1 MAAKLVAEEGTL
13 KGLVL
18 SLEEGDQWVIG
29 RDPDSCQ
36 LLIEDPV
43 ASRRH
48 LICRTT
54 PEGILLENLSS
65 TNPVLINHE
74 EVNEPQILSN
84 GDIVKI
90 GSCTY
95 RFYSE
100 SEARLFNEGAD
111 ALPTEEENE
120 EDNAEEEKNVE
131 SPDTPED
138 EVSGDKHAEES
149 FAEELVE
156 DVPIEEDAEES
167 DVSEE
172 EIELEQEVDENL
184 SEELSE
190 EISATDEAHDEIF
203 SEDDLVEDEF
213 EESTTIRRDTI
224 FDEEAAE
231 EEALL
236 ADINFDTVEPG
247 RWLLKIIG
255 GSNTGAE
262 FTMSGGSSYTIGT
275 DPKSC
280 DVILNDTSISR
291 QHARV
296 SISDEDII
304 TIEDLRSRNGTLV
317 DGKQLKEKQ
326 ALEPNDVVNMG
337 TSAFVIFD
345 KEGEMHT
352 VISPLLPSIVKV
364 LQKDE
369 QPAHP
374 STDTPKQKEDLSP
387 EEQEMIPHM
396 IAKEIKEEKS
406 TNLTAFLLIAMVT
419 GVFVLM
425 GIGMVTLFQENPVE
439 LHETT
444 NINELLAEA
453 LAPFP
458 GVDYTYNKTTGTL
471 MIVGHVLTDNAKRQL
486 MYNLQG
492 LKFIKR
498 SDDTGIVIDEK
509 VWQEL
514 NPTLARN
521 PDWRSITLQAAA
533 PGQFVLTGYLKTRD
547 QMEKLVEYMSRN
559 FLYLD
564 KLQYRVVVEEDVITK
579 VKLDLAEAGMPNI
592 NVTINNG
599 DLVLQGVIP
608 SRLHDDFEKVLAK
621 VIKIPGLR
629 KVQDFVTEIEE
640 SRSMIDITDR
650 YLVTGVSKSG
660 RNVSVVIDGRIV
672 SKGDNL
678 DGMVITEISPKSIIL
693 EKDNVT
699 YRIDLRP

>member
-1 MAAKLVAEEGTL
+1 MTAKLVAEEGTL

-18 SLEEGDQWVIG
+18 SLDDGDHWVIG

-48 LICRTT
+48 LICRTS
-54 PEGILLENLSS
+54 PEGIILENLSS

-74 EVNEPQILSN
+74 EVKEPRLLSN

-90 GSCTY
+90 GSGTY

-100 SEARLFNEGAD
+100 SEARLFNEG
-111 ALPTEEENE
+111 TEN
-120 EDNAEEEKNVE
+120 
-131 SPDTPED
+131 
-138 EVSGDKHAEES
+138 S
-149 FAEELVE
+149 FT
-156 DVPIEEDAEES
+156 
-167 DVSEE
+167 
-172 EIELEQEVDENL
+172 ELEQAPEEESSNGNSEPKEEIFSEDSLQEIETEEPPHEVSNETPEGDIPAKK
-184 SEELSE
+184 SEE
-190 EISATDEAHDEIF
+190 HDEIF
-203 SEDDLVEDEF
+203 SEEDLAEDEF

-224 FDEEAAE
+224 FDEEAAD

-236 ADINFDTVEPG
+236 ADINFDSIEMG
-247 RWLLKIIG
+247 RWLLKVIG

-262 FTMSGGSSYTIGT
+262 ITMTGGSTYTIGT

-280 DVILNDTSISR
+280 DVILNDTSVSR
-291 QHARV
+291 QHARLH
-296 SISDEDII
+296 ISENDII
-304 TIEDLRSRNGTLV
+304 TIEDLNSRNGTLV
-317 DGKQLKEKQ
+317 DGKQLQEKQ

-337 TSAFVIFD
+337 TSAFVVFD

-352 VISPLLPSIVKV
+352 IISPLLPSIVKV
-364 LQKDE
+364 LQQDDHHQE
-369 QPAHP
+369 QNMESIP
-374 STDTPKQKEDLSP
+374 PKENLSA
-387 EEQEMIPHM
+387 EEQEMIPHL
-396 IAKEIKEEKS
+396 IAEEIKEEKS
-406 TNLTAFLLIAMVT
+406 TNLTAFILIAIIT
-419 GVFVLM
+419 GTFVLM
-425 GIGMVTLFQENPVE
+425 GIGMITLFQDNPIE
-439 LHETT
+439 LHEET
-444 NINELLAEA
+444 NVNEMLSEA

-458 GVDYTYNKTTGTL
+458 GVDYTYNKSTGTL

-486 MYNLQG
+486 LYNLQG
-492 LKFIKR
+492 FKFIKR

-521 PDWRSITLQAAA
+521 SNWRSVTLQASA
-533 PGQFVLTGYLKTRD
+533 PGQFILKGYLKKRD

-564 KLQYRVVVEEDVITK
+564 RLQYQVVVEEDVITK

-592 NVTINNG
+592 NVSINNG

-608 SRLHDDFEKVLAK
+608 SRLHEDFEKVLSTI
-621 VIKIPGLR
+621 IKIPGLR
-629 KVQDFVTEIEE
+629 NVQDFVTEIEE

-650 YLVTGVSKSG
+650 YLVTGVSRSG
-660 RNVSVVIDGRIV
+660 KNVSVVVDGRIV
-672 SKGDNL
+672 SRGETL
-678 DGMVITEISPKSIIL
+678 DGMLITEISSKSVLL